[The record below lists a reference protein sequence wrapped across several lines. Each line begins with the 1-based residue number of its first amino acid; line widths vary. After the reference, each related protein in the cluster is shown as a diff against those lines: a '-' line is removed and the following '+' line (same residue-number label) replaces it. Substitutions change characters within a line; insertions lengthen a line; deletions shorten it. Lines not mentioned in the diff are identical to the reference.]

1 MTTPPTAS
9 QPQDQAAG
17 QAAPRLDGAAY
28 DVLRDRLAAQAGE
41 LARRAGALDARR
53 TETFGSTAPAA
64 TGTLTLRTAHPAR
77 AADLAALG
85 DVLLFGVRDLPDTVT
100 AGAGPAVGDVFSLHA
115 RDGAPLPEDAVPGLL
130 DDPAFRTEFA
140 ALHRYY
146 RRARLLRLRR
156 SGQKLLAVF
165 RTGERATD
173 LRVLRWSVAADGS
186 VAFLDARGERDARE
200 PAPGGAG
207 VEWTP
212 ATRDDHVLGRHP
224 YVAVAEGVGVSTVG
238 GHLTVTTGD
247 DGTPAHREPVAE
259 PLQSLADADLAHA
272 RVGPLVLLR
281 VRPYKEEE
289 WRHLVVH
296 TPTGAVHR
304 LDAPDGAF
312 RRLPDDQG
320 VVHPGGMFLA
330 DGTGKS
336 FEDRSGGA
344 LEFDR
349 ELRSPLGED
358 VLYAYHAHGLAPG
371 LLLSYNMLRKE
382 LAAPL
387 RCTGWARHEDGT
399 LAVLRADDG
408 GEPTRVH
415 PVQLWRT
422 PYVADT
428 RAAAYGGEGPLA
440 RVGNP
445 DLVRALGA
453 CLSLA
458 RTAGGA
464 TVPTTAVY
472 RALRDDCAAVLDRH
486 PWLGDAE
493 LGALHEPLA
502 RIRETAGQIIDE
514 FQHVTD
520 LTRQAAQALDEAA
533 DEAAALVRRVRG
545 EAPKSADGWVASL
558 TALRR
563 AHGRI
568 LATKELRYADPE
580 RADRLAEQLGEE
592 TAAAARRAVSHLARP
607 DAFAV
612 HHEDAAR
619 LTEEAEA
626 LSTAA
631 EAAPL
636 TRALDEHTERLTT
649 VSEVVAGID
658 ISDATV
664 RTGILEAVAEVLGAV
679 NRARATLAARRRA
692 LAETEGRAEFGAE
705 LALLAQATTAA
716 LAAAD
721 TPESCT
727 EQLAALLLRVEDLES
742 RFAEQD
748 AFLDELAARREEIHE
763 AFTTRGQ
770 TLADARARHTQRLAD
785 SADRVLA
792 SLTRRLAAL
801 PDQEAVTA
809 FLATDPMAAK
819 VTRTIEALREAD
831 DPVRAEELAGRLKA
845 ARQEAAR
852 AQRDRADLYADGGR
866 TVRLGRHRF
875 AVTTRPAELTLV
887 PDGDTLAFALSGTDY
902 RSPVTD
908 PGFAATR
915 PYWEQTLPSESA
927 GVYRAEHLAARL
939 LATHGADALA
949 AADLPAL
956 VRAAAEAAPEEG
968 YERGVHDHDTV
979 RILGALLP
987 LHQAAGLLRFPAA
1000 ERAAAQLFWAHH
1012 TAPDTRAGLARRA
1025 RSLARARAAFG
1036 PTGAEEELRAELA
1049 AALTAS
1055 GAPGTEG
1062 VDTGLAAA
1070 YLFEELADE
1079 RPGFVTGGAA
1089 RALLEKFRRTAG
1101 PAYDDDL
1108 AALGPG
1114 ALPAAHQ
1121 LVTAW
1126 LTAATTASGDTTEPG
1141 DLAEAAALELCPE
1154 LDRYEGDAPLTATA
1168 EGLLGDHPRIH
1179 HRTLA
1184 LRLDTFLARTRH
1196 FTTRTLPGFRA
1207 YQARRAALVAAERDR
1222 LRLDQHRTGVLT
1234 SFVRNRLI
1242 DEVYLPLIGDNLAKQ
1257 LGAAGAARR
1266 TDHSGLLLLL
1276 SPPGYGKTT
1285 LMEYVA
1291 DRLGLLRVRVDGP
1304 AIGHRVTSLDPAE
1317 APDATARQEIEKI
1330 NFALAAGSNTLL
1342 HIDDIQHLSPELLQ
1356 KFIPLCDA
1364 QRRVDGV
1371 QDGRARSYD
1380 LRGKRFAICMTGNP
1394 YTESG
1399 HLFRVPDMLANRADV
1414 WNLGDVLTGKE
1425 DAFAQSFVENALT
1438 SHPDLAPLAGRD
1450 RADLD
1455 LFLRLARGDASA
1467 RPDQL
1472 LVPCPPAERERAT
1485 AVLRHLLAARETVL
1499 AVNAAY
1505 IASAAQADETR
1516 TEPPFRL
1523 QGSYRNMNRIAER
1536 LSPVMDEAELAAL
1549 LDDHYRAE
1557 AQTLTGGAEANLLKL
1572 AALRGR
1578 LTEEQAARWDQ
1589 VCAAHVRHQA
1599 IGGADGDQLGRA
1611 VAALG
1616 LLADRLAA
1624 VEGAIRGGGS

>member
-1 MTTPPTAS
+1 MTTSPTAP
-9 QPQDQAAG
+9 QPRDPAADPADGTAAG
-17 QAAPRLDGAAY
+17 PGLDGAAY

-41 LARRAGALDARR
+41 LALRAEALDARR
-53 TETFGSTAPAA
+53 TEAFGSTAPAA

-85 DVLLFGVRDLPDTVT
+85 DALLFGVRDLPDTVT
-100 AGAGPAVGDVFSLHA
+100 AGGGPAVGDVFSLHA
-115 RDGAPLPEDAVPGLL
+115 RDGSPLPEDAVPGLL

-156 SGQKLLAVF
+156 AGQKLLAVF
-165 RTGERATD
+165 RTGERVAD

-186 VAFLDARGERDARE
+186 VAFLDARGERDARA
-200 PAPGGAG
+200 PAPGGAPG
-207 VEWTP
+207 VAWTE
-212 ATRDDHVLGRHP
+212 ATRDDHVLGRRPH
-224 YVAVAEGVGVSTVG
+224 VAVAEGVGVSTVG

-247 DGTPAHREPVAE
+247 DPAPAHQEPVAE

-320 VVHPGGMFLA
+320 VVHPGGVLLA

-336 FEDRSGGA
+336 FEDRPATA

-428 RAAAYGGEGPLA
+428 RADAYGGNGPLA

-458 RTAGGA
+458 RTARGA
-464 TVPTTAVY
+464 TAPTTAVY

-486 PWLGDAE
+486 PWLGDPE

-502 RIRETAGQIIDE
+502 RVRETAGQIIDE

-533 DEAAALVRRVRG
+533 EEATALVRRVRG

-568 LATKELRYADPE
+568 LATKDLRYADPE
-580 RADRLAEQLGEE
+580 RADRLAADLGEE

-607 DAFAV
+607 DAFAA
-612 HHEDAAR
+612 HHQDAAR

-626 LSTAA
+626 LATAA

-636 TRALDEHTERLTT
+636 ARALDEHTERLTT

-664 RTGILEAVAEVLGAV
+664 RTGVLESVAEVLGAV

-721 TPESCT
+721 TPESCAG
-727 EQLAALLLRVEDLES
+727 QLAGLLLRVEDLES

-748 AFLDELAARREEIHE
+748 TFLDALATRREEIHE

-770 TLADARARHTQRLAD
+770 TLADARARHAQRLAD

-801 PDQEAVTA
+801 HDQEAVTA

-831 DPVRAEELAGRLKA
+831 DPVRAEEIAGSRPPARRPPVPCATAPTSTPTA
-845 ARQEAAR
+845 AAPYAWDATASPSPPAPRNSPSSRTATLSPSPSAAP
-852 AQRDRADLYADGGR
+852 
-866 TVRLGRHRF
+866 
-875 AVTTRPAELTLV
+875 TTAAPSPTPASPPPAPTGSRPS
-887 PDGDTLAFALSGTDY
+887 P
-902 RSPVTD
+902 RSP
-908 PGFAATR
+908 PR
-915 PYWEQTLPSESA
+915 S
-927 GVYRAEHLAARL
+927 
-939 LATHGADALA
+939 
-949 AADLPAL
+949 
-956 VRAAAEAAPEEG
+956 
-968 YERGVHDHDTV
+968 
-979 RILGALLP
+979 
-987 LHQAAGLLRFPAA
+987 
-1000 ERAAAQLFWAHH
+1000 
-1012 TAPDTRAGLARRA
+1012 TAPN
-1025 RSLARARAAFG
+1025 
-1036 PTGAEEELRAELA
+1036 
-1049 AALTAS
+1049 
-1055 GAPGTEG
+1055 
-1062 VDTGLAAA
+1062 
-1070 YLFEELADE
+1070 
-1079 RPGFVTGGAA
+1079 
-1089 RALLEKFRRTAG
+1089 
-1101 PAYDDDL
+1101 
-1108 AALGPG
+1108 
-1114 ALPAAHQ
+1114 
-1121 LVTAW
+1121 
-1126 LTAATTASGDTTEPG
+1126 
-1141 DLAEAAALELCPE
+1141 
-1154 LDRYEGDAPLTATA
+1154 
-1168 EGLLGDHPRIH
+1168 I
-1179 HRTLA
+1179 
-1184 LRLDTFLARTRH
+1184 
-1196 FTTRTLPGFRA
+1196 
-1207 YQARRAALVAAERDR
+1207 
-1222 LRLDQHRTGVLT
+1222 
-1234 SFVRNRLI
+1234 
-1242 DEVYLPLIGDNLAKQ
+1242 
-1257 LGAAGAARR
+1257 
-1266 TDHSGLLLLL
+1266 
-1276 SPPGYGKTT
+1276 SPPG
-1285 LMEYVA
+1285 
-1291 DRLGLLRVRVDGP
+1291 
-1304 AIGHRVTSLDPAE
+1304 
-1317 APDATARQEIEKI
+1317 
-1330 NFALAAGSNTLL
+1330 
-1342 HIDDIQHLSPELLQ
+1342 
-1356 KFIPLCDA
+1356 C
-1364 QRRVDGV
+1364 
-1371 QDGRARSYD
+1371 
-1380 LRGKRFAICMTGNP
+1380 
-1394 YTESG
+1394 
-1399 HLFRVPDMLANRADV
+1399 
-1414 WNLGDVLTGKE
+1414 
-1425 DAFAQSFVENALT
+1425 
-1438 SHPDLAPLAGRD
+1438 
-1450 RADLD
+1450 
-1455 LFLRLARGDASA
+1455 
-1467 RPDQL
+1467 
-1472 LVPCPPAERERAT
+1472 
-1485 AVLRHLLAARETVL
+1485 
-1499 AVNAAY
+1499 
-1505 IASAAQADETR
+1505 
-1516 TEPPFRL
+1516 
-1523 QGSYRNMNRIAER
+1523 
-1536 LSPVMDEAELAAL
+1536 
-1549 LDDHYRAE
+1549 
-1557 AQTLTGGAEANLLKL
+1557 
-1572 AALRGR
+1572 
-1578 LTEEQAARWDQ
+1578 
-1589 VCAAHVRHQA
+1589 
-1599 IGGADGDQLGRA
+1599 
-1611 VAALG
+1611 
-1616 LLADRLAA
+1616 
-1624 VEGAIRGGGS
+1624 

>member
-1 MTTPPTAS
+1 
-9 QPQDQAAG
+9 
-17 QAAPRLDGAAY
+17 
-28 DVLRDRLAAQAGE
+28 
-41 LARRAGALDARR
+41 
-53 TETFGSTAPAA
+53 TAPAA

-100 AGAGPAVGDVFSLHA
+100 AGGGPAVGDVFSLHA
-115 RDGAPLPEDAVPGLL
+115 RDGSPLPEDAVPGLL
-130 DDPAFRTEFA
+130 GDPAFRTEFA

-186 VAFLDARGERDARE
+186 VAFLDARGERDTRE

-238 GHLTVTTGD
+238 GHLTVTTGED
-247 DGTPAHREPVAE
+247 ATPAHREPVAE

-304 LDAPDGAF
+304 LDASDGAF

-330 DGTGKS
+330 DGTGKN
-336 FEDRSGGA
+336 FEDRTGTA

-464 TVPTTAVY
+464 TLPTTAVY

-486 PWLGDAE
+486 PWLGDPE
-493 LGALHEPLA
+493 LGALHEPLE
-502 RIRETAGQIIDE
+502 RVRETAGQIIDE

-568 LATKELRYADPE
+568 LATKELRYADPG
-580 RADRLAEQLGEE
+580 RADRLAEELGEE

-607 DAFAV
+607 DAFAA
-612 HHEDAAR
+612 HHQDAAR

-626 LSTAA
+626 LATAA

-721 TPESCT
+721 TPESCAG
-727 EQLAALLLRVEDLES
+727 QLAALLLRVEDLES
-742 RFAEQD
+742 RFAAQD
-748 AFLDELAARREEIHE
+748 TFLDELAARREEIHE

-785 SADRVLA
+785 S
-792 SLTRRLAAL
+792 
-801 PDQEAVTA
+801 
-809 FLATDPMAAK
+809 
-819 VTRTIEALREAD
+819 
-831 DPVRAEELAGRLKA
+831 
-845 ARQEAAR
+845 
-852 AQRDRADLYADGGR
+852 
-866 TVRLGRHRF
+866 
-875 AVTTRPAELTLV
+875 
-887 PDGDTLAFALSGTDY
+887 
-902 RSPVTD
+902 
-908 PGFAATR
+908 
-915 PYWEQTLPSESA
+915 
-927 GVYRAEHLAARL
+927 
-939 LATHGADALA
+939 
-949 AADLPAL
+949 
-956 VRAAAEAAPEEG
+956 
-968 YERGVHDHDTV
+968 
-979 RILGALLP
+979 
-987 LHQAAGLLRFPAA
+987 
-1000 ERAAAQLFWAHH
+1000 
-1012 TAPDTRAGLARRA
+1012 
-1025 RSLARARAAFG
+1025 
-1036 PTGAEEELRAELA
+1036 
-1049 AALTAS
+1049 
-1055 GAPGTEG
+1055 
-1062 VDTGLAAA
+1062 
-1070 YLFEELADE
+1070 
-1079 RPGFVTGGAA
+1079 
-1089 RALLEKFRRTAG
+1089 
-1101 PAYDDDL
+1101 
-1108 AALGPG
+1108 
-1114 ALPAAHQ
+1114 
-1121 LVTAW
+1121 
-1126 LTAATTASGDTTEPG
+1126 
-1141 DLAEAAALELCPE
+1141 
-1154 LDRYEGDAPLTATA
+1154 
-1168 EGLLGDHPRIH
+1168 
-1179 HRTLA
+1179 
-1184 LRLDTFLARTRH
+1184 
-1196 FTTRTLPGFRA
+1196 
-1207 YQARRAALVAAERDR
+1207 
-1222 LRLDQHRTGVLT
+1222 
-1234 SFVRNRLI
+1234 
-1242 DEVYLPLIGDNLAKQ
+1242 
-1257 LGAAGAARR
+1257 
-1266 TDHSGLLLLL
+1266 
-1276 SPPGYGKTT
+1276 
-1285 LMEYVA
+1285 
-1291 DRLGLLRVRVDGP
+1291 
-1304 AIGHRVTSLDPAE
+1304 
-1317 APDATARQEIEKI
+1317 
-1330 NFALAAGSNTLL
+1330 
-1342 HIDDIQHLSPELLQ
+1342 
-1356 KFIPLCDA
+1356 
-1364 QRRVDGV
+1364 
-1371 QDGRARSYD
+1371 
-1380 LRGKRFAICMTGNP
+1380 
-1394 YTESG
+1394 
-1399 HLFRVPDMLANRADV
+1399 
-1414 WNLGDVLTGKE
+1414 
-1425 DAFAQSFVENALT
+1425 
-1438 SHPDLAPLAGRD
+1438 
-1450 RADLD
+1450 
-1455 LFLRLARGDASA
+1455 
-1467 RPDQL
+1467 
-1472 LVPCPPAERERAT
+1472 
-1485 AVLRHLLAARETVL
+1485 
-1499 AVNAAY
+1499 
-1505 IASAAQADETR
+1505 
-1516 TEPPFRL
+1516 
-1523 QGSYRNMNRIAER
+1523 
-1536 LSPVMDEAELAAL
+1536 
-1549 LDDHYRAE
+1549 
-1557 AQTLTGGAEANLLKL
+1557 
-1572 AALRGR
+1572 
-1578 LTEEQAARWDQ
+1578 
-1589 VCAAHVRHQA
+1589 
-1599 IGGADGDQLGRA
+1599 
-1611 VAALG
+1611 
-1616 LLADRLAA
+1616 
-1624 VEGAIRGGGS
+1624 